1 KNFQNNRTLD
11 RLRLPRLAF
20 STMICERSSRG
31 TFIIKNLKLAK
42 KTRVNCQK
50 KPNKKPQKKIMNC
63 KKPNK
68 LADLEIKK
76 SE

>member
-1 KNFQNNRTLD
+1 
-11 RLRLPRLAF
+11 
-20 STMICERSSRG
+20 MICERSSRG